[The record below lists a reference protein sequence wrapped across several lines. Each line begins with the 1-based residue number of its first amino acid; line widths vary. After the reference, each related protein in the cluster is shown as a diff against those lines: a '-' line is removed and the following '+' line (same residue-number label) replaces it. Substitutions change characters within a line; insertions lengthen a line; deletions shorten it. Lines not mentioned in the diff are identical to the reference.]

1 VQRYVARVRLIKP
14 DGHRVDIGWVT
25 APSLDAERPAAWAR
39 PPRSPELAHMSL
51 DRLRSYRR
59 TLLEEELRASYWRRL
74 LQGRRDLLRADS
86 KAGDHD
92 GVRRVLAEERSS
104 SGRQTVLMLHPDA
117 GMPILPKLPELW
129 ASGAQA
135 VTDAQRAELLARL
148 ATAESVLSSY
158 REALHKRLDRAT
170 GDLIARYAEEPRQ
183 CLVALAL
190 PLTA

>member
-1 VQRYVARVRLIKP
+1 VRLIKP
-14 DGHRVDIGWVT
+14 DGQRVDIGWVT
-25 APSLDAERPAAWAR
+25 APSVDAERPAAWSR

-86 KAGDHD
+86 RPGDHE
-92 GVRRVLAEERSS
+92 GVQRVLAEERNP

-129 ASGAQA
+129 ASGVHA
-135 VTDAQRAELLARL
+135 VTDEQRAELFASL

-183 CLVALAL
+183 CLVALQL

>member
-1 VQRYVARVRLIKP
+1 
-14 DGHRVDIGWVT
+14 
-25 APSLDAERPAAWAR
+25 
-39 PPRSPELAHMSL
+39 MSL
-51 DRLRSYRR
+51 DRLRRYRR

-86 KAGDHD
+86 RPGDHE
-92 GVRRVLAEERSS
+92 GVQRVLAEERNPA
-104 SGRQTVLMLHPDA
+104 GRQTVLMLHPDA

-129 ASGAQA
+129 ASGVHD
-135 VTDAQRAELLARL
+135 VTDEQRAELFASLAN
-148 ATAESVLSSY
+148 AESVLSSY

-183 CLVALAL
+183 CLVALDF